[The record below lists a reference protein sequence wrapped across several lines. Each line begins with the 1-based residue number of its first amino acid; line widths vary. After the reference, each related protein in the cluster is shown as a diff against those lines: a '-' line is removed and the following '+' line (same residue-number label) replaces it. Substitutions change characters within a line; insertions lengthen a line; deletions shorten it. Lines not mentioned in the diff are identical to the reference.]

1 MGGFV
6 INTQLAQWMKKNS
19 ELIPCPMAK
28 RIGSLKA
35 FGKQFRHNE
44 KDTPCPVACPASLF
58 RAAGIV
64 LESSSSR

>member
-6 INTQLAQWMKKNS
+6 TFIQLLQWMKKNL
-19 ELIPCPMAK
+19 ELILCPMAK

-44 KDTPCPVACPASLF
+44 KDPACPVVSPASLF
-58 RAAGIV
+58 RAAGVV